1 MCLLT
6 KDPQRQYKDLLASEK
21 VKQVKRVV
29 GVTKLKGK
37 FAPFDA
43 RRQLMND
50 HEVFLADDRI
60 VEMLPKLLGKK
71 WIKERKSPIPVKLSG
86 KGAAVKAEIEKA
98 VASTYYHRNRGVCTA
113 TRIGTLAHLSTEEL
127 LANVS
132 TALPVIVGKHVKGG
146 WDNMQGIE
154 IKTGRSAGLPVW
166 NCKMEDRWAGMPTEE
181 EEEER
186 KKARKE
192 ARSKK
197 NMDEAQWYKEYG
209 QDKDDE
215 DDEDDEEEG
224 EGESGDEEPEDDAS
238 DDEDEEDEGDIE
250 QEEARA
256 RKFQRKSAVQ
266 TASLSK
272 KGKK

>member
-1 MCLLT
+1 MCLIT
-6 KDPQRQYKDLLASEK
+6 KDPQRQYKDLLASAK

-60 VEMLPKLLGKK
+60 VEMLPKLLGKR
-71 WIKERKSPIPVKLSG
+71 WIQERKSPLPVKLSG
-86 KGAAVKAEIEKA
+86 RGETAIKGAIEQA
-98 VASTYYHRNRGVCTA
+98 LSSTYYHRNRGVCTA
-113 TRIGTLAHLSTEEL
+113 TRIGTLSHLSTEQL
-127 LANVS
+127 LANVAG
-132 TALPVIVGKHVKGG
+132 ALPAIVGKHVKGG
-146 WDNMQGIE
+146 WENMQNIE
-154 IKTGRSAGLPVW
+154 IKTGKSAGLPVW
-166 NCKMEDRWAGMPTEE
+166 NCKMSERWNGMPTEE
-181 EEEER
+181 EEEAR

-192 ARSKK
+192 ARSQR

-209 QDKDDE
+209 QDADE
-215 DDEDDEEEG
+215 DEEDEEGSEAEEQDEEE
-224 EGESGDEEPEDDAS
+224 EEEDE
-238 DDEDEEDEGDIE
+238 EDEEDEGDIE

-256 RKFQRKSAVQ
+256 RKVQKKSSLQ
-266 TASLSK
+266 SASSTK